1 MKRVAEVLPALTRL
15 VCAGDKG
22 AHERCCVNFA
32 SLSWRADLMSLE
44 VNLHEPKGTKG
55 VRGLD
60 SGPLAQL
67 AALALQPSF
76 VEKSFGMEAH
86 ERCCVNFASV
96 LLTMSTDVH
105 NN

>member
-1 MKRVAEVLPALTRL
+1 MHQHKMVRSEHVILEEMKRVAEVLPALTRL

-32 SLSWRADLMSLE
+32 S
-44 VNLHEPKGTKG
+44 
-55 VRGLD
+55 
-60 SGPLAQL
+60 
-67 AALALQPSF
+67 
-76 VEKSFGMEAH
+76 
-86 ERCCVNFASV
+86 V